1 MEPNRTSH
9 LKNKNIPE
17 IPVQSYFR
25 ENERQVYVANFTFQ
39 CSCFWGQLKSPYDW
53 PTPCQPRTHL
63 TAQKELDVSLRRF
76 VTLTGRIKP
85 IVWAQVSIDYLI
97 SDHYLAEKNFLT
109 WSSALDRMAWLGKGG
124 CAWQQLLGQGASG
137 LLLQSLAVVLGEGTE
152 FHLISF
158 ISRTSSFESP
168 KGLLV
173 WLFYFPS
180 GQYLGLRKGSPCS
193 NLQVNLFTIKW
204 SSYYYLD

>member
-1 MEPNRTSH
+1 MWLILLS
-9 LKNKNIPE
+9 
-17 IPVQSYFR
+17 SA
-25 ENERQVYVANFTFQ
+25 VA
-39 CSCFWGQLKSPYDW
+39 SGASWRAPSDW

-63 TAQKELDVSLRRF
+63 TAQKELDISLRCF

-85 IVWAQVSIDYLI
+85 IVWAQVSIDYLV

-109 WSSALDRMAWLGKGG
+109 WSSALDRMACLEKGG
-124 CAWQQLLGQGASG
+124 YAWQQLLGQGASG

-152 FHLISF
+152 LHLISL
-158 ISRTSSFESP
+158 ISRNSSFESP

-180 GQYLGLRKGSPCS
+180 GHIWGWGKAPHVLICK
-193 NLQVNLFTIKW
+193 
-204 SSYYYLD
+204 